1 MVGGIFLF
9 SPTLPFQDRGH
20 QSNTLTTV
28 MAQEEDDDDD
38 CKGDDDEI
46 SENIQTSLHLNIQ
59 SLLAVSFVVLI
70 SSKRYSSRHSLGKT
84 TWFPVRRDTR
94 FVAKTNG
101 FLSHRVCI
109 SYLLTF
115 VFSQADKFRF
125 IRAEKLELVEHGRE
139 LRSFISQATQPFSTG
154 VTFKFQES
162 NYFKNIKS

>member
-1 MVGGIFLF
+1 MCTHYVH
-9 SPTLPFQDRGH
+9 T
-20 QSNTLTTV
+20 NTV
-28 MAQEEDDDDD
+28 SYDFAQNYGWRHFPVQPHPSFPRSRSSIQHFDD
-38 CKGDDDEI
+38 CDGKEDGDDDKI

-125 IRAEKLELVEHGRE
+125 IRAEKLELVEHGAGE
-139 LRSFISQATQPFSTG
+139 LRSFIS
-154 VTFKFQES
+154 
-162 NYFKNIKS
+162 

>member
-28 MAQEEDDDDD
+28 MAKMMMQGDDDDD
-38 CKGDDDEI
+38 DDDEI

-84 TWFPVRRDTR
+84 T
-94 FVAKTNG
+94 
-101 FLSHRVCI
+101 
-109 SYLLTF
+109 
-115 VFSQADKFRF
+115 
-125 IRAEKLELVEHGRE
+125 
-139 LRSFISQATQPFSTG
+139 
-154 VTFKFQES
+154 
-162 NYFKNIKS
+162 